1 MPFSQRSH
9 SQSRVDNEMR
19 LLIGWMNPLNTFSIF
34 VLVFIFFEIFLMML
48 AQFISQIFLYSEIIL
63 SDNNVSHLN
72 ELLIYNHI

>member
-48 AQFISQIFLYSEIIL
+48 AQFISDISIL
-63 SDNNVSHLN
+63 RNNTFR
-72 ELLIYNHI
+72 

>member
-63 SDNNVSHLN
+63 LDNNVSHLN

>member
-63 SDNNVSHLN
+63 LDNNVSHLN
-72 ELLIYNHI
+72 ELLIYNHM

>member
-63 SDNNVSHLN
+63 LDNNVSHLN
-72 ELLIYNHI
+72 ELLIYKHI